1 MKIKLGRL
9 SLAIL
14 IILFIM
20 NAYFSI
26 STMAHRVI
34 KYLDPERAGG
44 YLIFR
49 QLNVHVFYK
58 MVIFINGTSLLYLYI
73 CITK

>member
-1 MKIKLGRL
+1 
-9 SLAIL
+9 
-14 IILFIM
+14 M
-20 NAYFSI
+20 NAYFSV
-26 STMAHRVI
+26 STIAHRVI
-34 KYLDPERAGG
+34 KYYYPDTAGG

-58 MVIFINGTSLLYLYI
+58 MVIFINATSLLYLYI